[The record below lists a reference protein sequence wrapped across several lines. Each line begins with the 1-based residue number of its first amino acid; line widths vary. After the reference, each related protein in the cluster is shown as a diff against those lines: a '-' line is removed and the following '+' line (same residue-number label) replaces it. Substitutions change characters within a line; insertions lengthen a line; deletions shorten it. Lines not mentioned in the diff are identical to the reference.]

1 MKTSSVPLNPLQPLT
16 RVQSTE
22 KQRTQYEEPCEHHYE
37 YVDKRAMAPSKTL
50 TYDYAFLDGPLPN
63 NKKRSEVNRIGEEDY
78 VIKNNTEVT
87 SNIPVTKPKSE
98 ANEVQAHG
106 DYVIRDKSY
115 VTVIASE
122 PAEAKEVETH
132 DDYVVRDKSYIT
144 VLS

>member
-22 KQRTQYEEPCEHHYE
+22 RQRTQYEEPCEHHYE

-63 NKKRSEVNRIGEEDY
+63 SKKRSVEVDRIGEEDY
-78 VIKNNTEVT
+78 VIKNNTEET
-87 SNIPVTKPKSE
+87 SNIPGTKKKPE

-122 PAEAKEVETH
+122 PEAKEVETH
-132 DDYVVRDKSYIT
+132 DDYVVRDKSYVT